1 MDEVSLHLVFILL
14 ALRLEYED
22 NRVHKLPFLLC
33 DRPVVGVK
41 QNKVKKKKGM
51 SFTIL
56 EVMIKE
62 LNKTMEKVKLR
73 DEI

>member
-1 MDEVSLHLVFILL
+1 MDEVSLHLFFILL

-22 NRVHKLPFLLC
+22 DRVHKLPFLLC
-33 DRPVVGVK
+33 DRSVVGVK

-56 EVMIKE
+56 EVLIKE
-62 LNKTMEKVKLR
+62 LNKTMEKVELR